1 MDHSSQPFTLGVNRM
16 LKVVSPAKAKSTFFH
31 CDSHSVRTHYLLE
44 IDVNHFMSYQTS
56 LPEWVEESLRQTPYV
71 VVRRGVAT
79 NQKIPIGVRGAERNQ
94 RWANFCHS
102 KLVKSILTPPQ
113 LLVLL
118 PAPRLNVAP
127 AIRALHLLK
136 ERWMDI
142 DHPWGPGGSVGFEL
156 TTGKQVVNAASDL
169 DIVIYAETRIT
180 VEEAKSLSTR
190 AMDLPAVVD
199 IRVETPVCGFS
210 LGEFVSQSPGAI
222 LLRSPIGF
230 NFGRDPWADEVVIES
245 EIA

>member
-44 IDVNHFMSYQTS
+44 IDVNQFMSYQTS
-56 LPEWVEESLRQTPYV
+56 VPEWVEESFRQTPYV

-79 NQKIPIGVRGAERNQ
+79 NQKVPIGVRGAERNQ

-118 PAPRLNVAP
+118 PAPRLNVAR

-136 ERWMDI
+136 ERWMDL

-156 TTGKQVVNAASDL
+156 TTGKQVVKPASDL
-169 DIVIYAETRIT
+169 DVVIYADTRIT
-180 VEEAKSLSTR
+180 VAIAKSLWTR
-190 AMDLPAVVD
+190 TIDLPAVVD
-199 IRVETPVCGFS
+199 IRVETPFCGFS
-210 LGEFVSQSPGAI
+210 LSEFVSKSPGNI
-222 LLRSPIGF
+222 LLRSPSGF
-230 NFGRDPWADEVVIES
+230 KVGRDPWTGEVVVS
-245 EIA
+245 KPK